1 MDLDMKSNPKCQ
13 CGAVSVIVAETR
25 YMCARCWLKEQHRYK
40 YSKPPTFFQHD
51 FLQRHRTMKFYKD
64 WGEKENEG

>member
-1 MDLDMKSNPKCQ
+1 MKSSPKCQ

-40 YSKPPTFFQHD
+40 YSKSPTLFQHNPDD
-51 FLQRHRTMKFYKD
+51 FLQRQRTMKFYKD